1 MDTLDQP
8 WVLGRHAHEY
18 RGADAL
24 EVTRLTGSM
33 TLTYMHQHAARP
45 SLPFGG
51 YYALGVCQDS
61 IAAIEK
67 KMTGKATLFPNT
79 ANTAYFN
86 DPRDAEINA
95 LMKAIPKDR
104 DGKLPEPERIFGSLP
119 TTNLNA
125 ITIPGLS
132 ADLIAVQTAW
142 HNGSL
147 ERTQSW
153 IKKWT
158 TRLVGVSAVVLLVGI
173 IVATRRRAR

>member
-1 MDTLDQP
+1 MTCGDQIDEVLNTHTKLD
-8 WVLGRHAHEY
+8 A
-18 RGADAL
+18 
-24 EVTRLTGSM
+24 
-33 TLTYMHQHAARP
+33 AARK
-45 SLPFGG
+45 
-51 YYALGVCQDS
+51 AKI
-61 IAAIEK
+61 IAILK
-67 KMTGKATLFPNT
+67 
-79 ANTAYFN
+79 
-86 DPRDAEINA
+86 RV
-95 LMKAIPKDR
+95 
-104 DGKLPEPERIFGSLP
+104 KLPEPERIFGSLP

-173 IVATRRRAR
+173 IVARRRRAR